1 MNNLSL
7 ILNTYF
13 VEADFDKIVG
23 SPRIPSK
30 RTAEI
35 GMDEDD
41 FVNHFL
47 KQEKAYGFDVVRKL
61 YQHATDCWITDEEK
75 PESEKKNVFN
85 ICAKAA
91 EDMLFYK
98 NDEPVC
104 YQKHFLRWNEIS
116 RIVGEDLL
124 ILAHL
129 AKNMNDIPVH
139 SFGWKPFIKSDSI
152 TINAILE
159 KGLHELHSH
168 MNGASLNFDINW
180 LALMNGAKIHPYY
193 INKLK
198 IKEKFPV
205 EMRNAQKAIAIRW
218 YLYSKLNG
226 LHFLDE
232 TKLEKNSTD
241 QSKLDAN
248 KTRLEKILRSSS
260 DLELQT
266 HLKDI
271 LLEIS
276 IQKQD
281 AFQFGGHP
289 IDYAIPKSITE
300 KDASRYYN
308 VPLIGE
314 RKFLYNVLQKIFFP
328 SNGDDDYGYLLYAYI
343 VAKNNFRKVIVQ
355 YDQIKGFG
363 YFDEIQ
369 DRKMLFDG
377 TIYEKLSAYMA
388 VHNVVCNQP
397 IKSMEMRIAP
407 KDKSEK
413 LLNSIKKSNKSINNV
428 DFRFGEDS
436 QIPKDAKFGYILHFI
451 KQKDRKWDNPFEG
464 DLYCRNYK
472 VRKLVNRQASAI
484 SALLRKNNSH
494 IVGGYKNTP
503 VENFMGTS
511 NSSDIDCRIVGI
523 DAANS
528 EFYCRPEVFAP
539 AFRRLK
545 YVRRNTEIDSIVEH
559 TDAQLGRTYHV
570 GEDYYDIVD
579 GLRAIDE
586 CITFMDF
593 GEGDRIGH
601 GVALGIDT
609 RKYYNDRQN
618 KIVMPKQDLLDNAA
632 WLYMKMN
639 EYSIADPDGL
649 RGRLQVLF
657 NKLYREI
664 YADLI
669 NYNPIIFQSVS
680 IEEYYDSWKLRGD
693 KPKFD
698 ARDKFFRPYGQR
710 KPKDKDKDEEL
721 DAIREVPKITEL
733 FRAYHYSGKAK
744 IKGSV
749 SVEYHLGKCDYKVIH
764 DLQQK
769 MRKEIEKRH
778 ISIETNPTSNLQITD
793 VGMYCEHPVT
803 TMNNTYLKA
812 DPDSMID
819 VSINTDD
826 QGVFAT
832 SLEKEF
838 TLMALALEKQ
848 LDADGNPVYKR
859 TDIYQWLDMIRASAE
874 PRSFLAKG

>member
-13 VEADFDKIVG
+13 VEANFDKIVG

-41 FVNHFL
+41 FVDYFL
-47 KQEKAYGFDVVRKL
+47 DQEKAYGFDVVRKL
-61 YQHATDCWITDEEK
+61 HQHATDCWITDEEMPDFDK
-75 PESEKKNVFN
+75 RNVFN

-129 AKNMNDIPVH
+129 AKNMNDIPMH

-232 TKLEKNSTD
+232 TKQEKKCTD

-248 KTRLEKILRSSS
+248 KTRLEKLLRSNC

-276 IQKQD
+276 IQKQN
-281 AFQFGGHP
+281 AFQFGEHA

-300 KDASRYYN
+300 KDTSRYYN

-314 RKFLYNVLQKIFFP
+314 RNFLYNVLKKIFFP

-377 TIYEKLSAYMA
+377 TIYERLSAYMA

-428 DFRFGEDS
+428 DFRFGKDS
-436 QIPKDAKFGYILHFI
+436 QIQKDAKFGYILHFI
-451 KQKDRKWDNPFEG
+451 KQKDRKWNDTFEG

-472 VRKLVNRQASAI
+472 VRKIVNRQASAI
-484 SALLRKNNSH
+484 STLLRKNNSH
-494 IVGGYKNTP
+494 VVGGYKNSPAT
-503 VENFMGTS
+503 NFMGM
-511 NSSDIDCRIVGI
+511 NGSSDIDCRIVGI

-539 AFRRLK
+539 TFRRLK

-559 TDAQLGRTYHV
+559 TDAQLGRTFHA

-586 CITFMDF
+586 CITFMEF

-601 GVALGIDT
+601 GVALGINAK
-609 RKYYNDRQN
+609 KYYSSRQN
-618 KIVMPKQDLLDNAA
+618 RIVLPKQDLLDNAV

-639 EYSIADPDGL
+639 EYSIADLDGL
-649 RGRLQVLF
+649 KGRLLGLF
-657 NKLYREI
+657 NKLYREV
-664 YADLI
+664 YANVI
-669 NYNPIIFQSVS
+669 KNEPQIFQSVS

-693 KPKFD
+693 KPKIEP
-698 ARDKFFRPYGQR
+698 RDKFFRPYGER
-710 KPKDKDKDEEL
+710 KSDEL
-721 DAIREVPKITEL
+721 DAIRKVPKIKRL
-733 FRAYHYSGKAK
+733 FRAYHYSGRAK
-744 IKGSV
+744 KNGAV
-749 SVEYHLGKCDYKVIH
+749 SVEYHLGEGDYKVICE
-764 DLQQK
+764 LQQK

-803 TMNNTYLKA
+803 TMNNTYLKSI
-812 DPDSMID
+812 PDSMID

-848 LDADGNPVYKR
+848 VDADGNSVYKKS
-859 TDIYQWLDMIRASAE
+859 DIYQWLDMVRTSAE
-874 PRSFLAKG
+874 PRSFLKRG

>member
-23 SPRIPSK
+23 SPRNPSK

-47 KQEKAYGFDVVRKL
+47 DQEKAYGFDVVRKL
-61 YQHATDCWITDEEK
+61 HQHATDCWIADEQRLD
-75 PESEKKNVFN
+75 SEKNNVFN

-104 YQKHFLRWNEIS
+104 YRKHFLRWNEIS

-129 AKNMNDIPVH
+129 AKNLYHVPVH
-139 SFGWKPFIKSDSI
+139 SFAWKPFIKSDSI
-152 TINAILE
+152 TINDILE

-180 LALMNGAKIHPYY
+180 LALMNGAKIQPYY
-193 INKLK
+193 IKILK
-198 IKEKFPV
+198 KKFPT
-205 EMRNAQKAIAIRW
+205 ELRNAQKAIAIRW
-218 YLYSKLNG
+218 YLYAKIKGLN
-226 LHFLDE
+226 FAD
-232 TKLEKNSTD
+232 KK
-241 QSKLDAN
+241 
-248 KTRLEKILRSSS
+248 RLEKVLRSSS

-266 HLKDI
+266 YLEDFFP
-271 LLEIS
+271 EIS
-276 IQKQD
+276 IQKQK
-281 AFQFGGHP
+281 AFKFGGHA
-289 IDYAIPKSITE
+289 IDYAIPESITK
-300 KDASRYYN
+300 KDKSRYYN

-314 RKFLYNVLQKIFFP
+314 REFLYEVLQKIYFP
-328 SNGDDDYGYLLYAYI
+328 SDGDDDYGYLLYAYI

-369 DRKMLFDG
+369 NRKMLFDG
-377 TIYEKLSAYMA
+377 SIYERLSAYMA

-413 LLNSIKKSNKSINNV
+413 LLNSVKKSNKSINNA

-436 QIPKDAKFGYILHFI
+436 QISKDAKFGYILHFI
-451 KQKDRKWDNPFEG
+451 KQKDRKWNDTFEG

-472 VRKLVNRQASAI
+472 VRKIVNRQASAI

-494 IVGGYKNTP
+494 VVGGYKYNPT
-503 VENFMGTS
+503 VNFMGTG
-511 NSSDIDCRIVGI
+511 NSPDIDCRIVGI

-539 AFRRLK
+539 TFRRLK
-545 YVRRNTEIDSIVEH
+545 YVRRNTDIDSIVEH

-586 CITFMDF
+586 CITFMEF

-601 GVALGIDT
+601 GVALGIDAK
-609 RKYYNDRQN
+609 KYYFDRQN
-618 KIVMPKQDLLDNAA
+618 RVVMPKQDLLDNAV
-632 WLYMKMN
+632 WLYMKMD
-639 EYSIADPDGL
+639 EYSIADQDGL
-649 RGRLQVLF
+649 KGRLQRLF
-657 NKLYREI
+657 YKLYREI

-669 NYNPIIFQSVS
+669 KREPEVFQSVS

-693 KPKFD
+693 KPKFEPK
-698 ARDKFFRPYGQR
+698 DKFFRPYGER
-710 KPKDKDKDEEL
+710 KGEEL
-721 DAIREVPKITEL
+721 DAIRDVPKLKKL
-733 FRAYHYSGKAK
+733 FMAYHYSGKAK
-744 IKGSV
+744 KNGSV
-749 SVEYHLGKCDYKVIH
+749 SVEYHLGECDYRIIC
-764 DLQQK
+764 DLQRE
-769 MRKEIEKRH
+769 MRKEIEKRR

-803 TMNNTYLKA
+803 TMNNTYLRSK
-812 DPDSMID
+812 PDSMID

-848 LDADGNPVYKR
+848 VDVDGNPVYQKN
-859 TDIYQWLDMIRASAE
+859 DIYQWLDMVRASAG

>member
-7 ILNTYF
+7 ILKTYF

-41 FVNHFL
+41 FVDHFL
-47 KQEKAYGFDVVRKL
+47 DQEKAYGFDVVRKL
-61 YQHATDCWITDEEK
+61 HQHATDCWITDEEMPDFDK
-75 PESEKKNVFN
+75 RNVFN

-104 YQKHFLRWNEIS
+104 YQKQFLRWNEIS

-129 AKNMNDIPVH
+129 AKNLYRVPVH

-152 TINAILE
+152 TINDILE

-193 INKLK
+193 IKILK
-198 IKEKFPV
+198 KKFPT
-205 EMRNAQKAIAIRW
+205 ELKNAQKAIAIRW
-218 YLYSKLNG
+218 YLYSKLNE

-232 TKLEKNSTD
+232 TKREIYSAD
-241 QSKLDAN
+241 ESKLDAN
-248 KTRLEKILRSSS
+248 KTRLEKILCSSS
-260 DLELQT
+260 DLELQSY
-266 HLKDI
+266 LEDI
-271 LLEIS
+271 FPEIS
-276 IQKQD
+276 IQKQE
-281 AFQFGGHP
+281 AFQFGNHA
-289 IDYAIPKSITE
+289 IDYAIPKVITE

-314 RKFLYNVLQKIFFP
+314 RKFLYDVLQKIYFP
-328 SNGDDDYGYLLYAYI
+328 SDDNDDYGYLLYAYI
-343 VAKNNFRKVIVQ
+343 VAKNNFRNVIVQ
-355 YDQIKGFG
+355 SDQIKGFG

-369 DRKMLFDG
+369 NRKMLFDG
-377 TIYEKLSAYMA
+377 SIYEKLSNYMA

-428 DFRFGEDS
+428 DFRFSENS
-436 QIPKDAKFGYILHFI
+436 QISKDTKFGYILHFI
-451 KQKDRKWDNPFEG
+451 KQKDRKWNDTFEG

-472 VRKLVNRQASAI
+472 VRKTVNRQASAI

-494 IVGGYKNTP
+494 VVGGYKNGPET
-503 VENFMGTS
+503 NFMGT
-511 NSSDIDCRIVGI
+511 NGSSDIDCRIVGI

-539 AFRRLK
+539 TFRRLK

-559 TDAQLGRTYHV
+559 TDAQLDRTFHA

-586 CITFMDF
+586 CITFMEF

-601 GVALGIDT
+601 GVALGINAK
-609 RKYYNDRQN
+609 KYYNSRQN
-618 KIVMPKQDLLDNAA
+618 RIVLPKQDLLDNAV
-632 WLYMKMN
+632 WLYMKME
-639 EYSIADPDGL
+639 EYAITDYDGL
-649 RGRLQVLF
+649 KGRLQGLF

-664 YADLI
+664 YTDVIKNAPQM
-669 NYNPIIFQSVS
+669 YQSVS
-680 IEEYYDSWKLRGD
+680 IFEYYDSWKLRGD
-693 KPKFD
+693 KPKFEP
-698 ARDKFFRPYGQR
+698 RDKFFRPYGER
-710 KPKDKDKDEEL
+710 KNDEL
-721 DAIREVPKITEL
+721 DAIRKVPKINAL
-733 FRAYHYSGKAK
+733 FMAYHYSGKSKKNGA
-744 IKGSV
+744 V
-749 SVEYHLGKCDYKVIH
+749 STEYHLGENDYKVISE
-764 DLQQK
+764 LQCK

-803 TMNNTYLKA
+803 TMNNTYLKSI
-812 DPDSMID
+812 PDSMID

-848 LDADGNPVYKR
+848 VDADGNPVYQR
-859 TDIYQWLDMIRASAE
+859 TDIYQWLDMVRASAGA
-874 PRSFLAKG
+874 RSFLAKG